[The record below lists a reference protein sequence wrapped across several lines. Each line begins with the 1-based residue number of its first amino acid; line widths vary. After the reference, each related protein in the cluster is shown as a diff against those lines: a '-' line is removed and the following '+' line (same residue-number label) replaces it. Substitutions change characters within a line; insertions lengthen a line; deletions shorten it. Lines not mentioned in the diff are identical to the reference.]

1 MDLRNYFDQ
10 LTPEK
15 RVMQFGRKTDEPL
28 RLAFDS
34 KRVVHAAMGGSMVP
48 PPMAQ
53 KVWRDI
59 MAKPVEGHPT
69 QMAYIHIPF
78 CKTKCLYCPLLP
90 ERDEPG
96 RRRPLHRPSGKGHRD
111 GCGFPA
117 TLQRADSGRIHRRRH
132 TDLSLLKMQAAFF
145 PRSRD
150 VCRLPMTTN
159 SPSKAVCM
167 TSSRRRWTYGSETA

>member
-15 RVMQFGRKTDEPL
+15 RVMQFGRMTDEPL

-96 RRRPLHRPSGKGHRD
+96 RRSSAMLKLDRGGI
-111 GCGFPA
+111 
-117 TLQRADSGRIHRRRH
+117 RI
-132 TDLSLLKMQAAFF
+132 
-145 PRSRD
+145 
-150 VCRLPMTTN
+150 
-159 SPSKAVCM
+159 
-167 TSSRRRWTYGSETA
+167 

>member
-78 CKTKCLYCPLLP
+78 CKTKCLYCPP
-90 ERDEPG
+90 
-96 RRRPLHRPSGKGHRD
+96 
-111 GCGFPA
+111 
-117 TLQRADSGRIHRRRH
+117 
-132 TDLSLLKMQAAFF
+132 
-145 PRSRD
+145 
-150 VCRLPMTTN
+150 
-159 SPSKAVCM
+159 
-167 TSSRRRWTYGSETA
+167 SSRTGRTRTKKTATSTIW

>member
-53 KVWRDI
+53 KFWRDI
-59 MAKPVEGHPT
+59 MAKPVEGHST
-69 QMAYIHIPF
+69 QMAYIHILF
-78 CKTKCLYCPLLP
+78 CKTKCLYWPFFQNGTNQDEEDRYIDHLVKDI
-90 ERDEPG
+90 EMGADSRDFPA
-96 RRRPLHRPSGKGHRD
+96 RRFRPYSSEAAHRP
-111 GCGFPA
+111 P
-117 TLQRADSGRIHRRRH
+117 
-132 TDLSLLKMQAAFF
+132 SLLKMQAAFF